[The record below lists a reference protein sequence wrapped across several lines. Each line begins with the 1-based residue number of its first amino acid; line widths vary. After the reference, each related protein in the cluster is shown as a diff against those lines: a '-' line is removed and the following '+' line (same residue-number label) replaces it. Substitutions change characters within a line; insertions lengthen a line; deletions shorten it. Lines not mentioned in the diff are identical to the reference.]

1 MIDDSRLYSF
11 LDTENNFTVHFLDGQ
26 KLIHDLA
33 IIHDVKSNG
42 FAYFRDSILTAQ
54 NLISTLKSG
63 EGLGLFIDSNE
74 PYFKLKIEM
83 NFAGR
88 MRTLLMPENFN
99 SFPEKITGTCR
110 LSKVFPNNPSPYTS
124 VIELNNI
131 GFHEV
136 VNKILKDSYQLKADI
151 HISENSDQSVM
162 VQQLPKVNINKEE
175 VEEVQL
181 TPKEYWV
188 KSQKHIQD
196 LFSKSTTEQV
206 EIQKHFEDLGFTFL
220 GSKLV
225 EFKCNCSRERMVRSI
240 SSLCQSSGI
249 NDIFEGKDEL
259 EAKCDYCKTYYL
271 ITKDEVINSSL

>member
-11 LDTENNFTVHFLDGQ
+11 LDSENNFTVHFLDGQ

-33 IIHDVKSNG
+33 IIHDVKSKG

-63 EGLGLFIDSNE
+63 EGLGLFIDSAD

-99 SFPEKITGTCR
+99 SFPDKITGTCR

-151 HISENSDQSVM
+151 YISEDSDQSVM
-162 VQQLPKVNINKEE
+162 IQQLPKSNVNKEE
-175 VEEVQL
+175 VETTQL
-181 TPKEYWV
+181 TPKEYWI

-196 LFSKSTTEQV
+196 LFSQSTTKQEV
-206 EIQKHFEDLGFTFL
+206 IQKHFEDLGHTFL

-225 EFKCNCSRERMVRSI
+225 EFKCNCSRERMVQSI
-240 SSLCQSSGI
+240 SSLCMSSGI
-249 NDIFEGKDEL
+249 DDVFESKDEL

-271 ITKDEVINSSL
+271 ITKDEVINSAL

>member
-1 MIDDSRLYSF
+1 MLDDSRLYSF
-11 LDTENNFTVHFLDGQ
+11 LDSENNFTVHFLDGQ

-33 IIHDVKSNG
+33 IIHDVKSQG

-54 NLISTLKSG
+54 NLISLLKSG

-99 SFPEKITGTCR
+99 TFPDKITGTCR
-110 LSKVFPNNPSPYTS
+110 LSKIFPNNPSPYTS

-131 GFHEV
+131 GFHQV
-136 VNKILKDSYQLKADI
+136 VNKILQDSYQLKADI
-151 HISENSDQSVM
+151 HISEDSDQSVM
-162 VQQLPKVNINKEE
+162 IQQLPKANINKEE
-175 VEEVQL
+175 VVSNQL
-181 TPKEYWV
+181 TPKEYWI

-196 LFSKSTTEQV
+196 LFKKSTTKQP
-206 EIQKHFEDLGFTFL
+206 EIQKHFEDLGYTFL

-240 SSLCQSSGI
+240 SSLCLSSGI
-249 NDIFEGKDEL
+249 NDVFESKDEL

-271 ITKDEVINSSL
+271 ITKDEIINLS

>member
-1 MIDDSRLYSF
+1 MLDESRLYSF
-11 LDTENNFTVHFLDGQ
+11 LDRENNFTVHFLDGQ

-33 IIHDVKSNG
+33 IIHDVKSDG
-42 FAYFRDSILTAQ
+42 FAYFRDSVLTAQ
-54 NLISTLKSG
+54 NLISLLKSG

-99 SFPEKITGTCR
+99 TFPEKITGTCR
-110 LSKVFPNNPSPYTS
+110 LSKIFPNNPSPYTS

-131 GFHEV
+131 SFHQV
-136 VNKILKDSYQLKADI
+136 VNKILQDSYQLKADI
-151 HISENSDQSVM
+151 YLSDDSDQSVM
-162 VQQLPKVNINKEE
+162 IQQLPKTNVDKEE
-175 VEEVQL
+175 ADSTQL
-181 TPKEYWV
+181 SPTEYWV
-188 KSQKHIQD
+188 KSQKHIKEI
-196 LFSKSTTEQV
+196 FSKSTAQQA
-206 EIQKHFEDLGFTFL
+206 EIQGHFESLGFTYL

-240 SSLCQSSGI
+240 SSLCLSSGI
-249 NDIFEGKDEL
+249 DEIFESKNEL

-271 ITKDEVINSSL
+271 ITKDEIININL